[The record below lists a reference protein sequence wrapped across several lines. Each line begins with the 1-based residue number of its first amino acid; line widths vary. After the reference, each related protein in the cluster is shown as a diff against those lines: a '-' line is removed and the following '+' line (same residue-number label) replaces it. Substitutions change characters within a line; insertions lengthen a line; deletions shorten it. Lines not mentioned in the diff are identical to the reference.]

1 MKKSLCTLFI
11 VAMGLLAIYSAAQFV
26 DVSELVA
33 RLHGG

>member
-11 VAMGLLAIYSAAQFV
+11 VVLGLLAIYSAAQFV
-26 DVSELVA
+26 DVTELVT